1 LFVCFITSL
10 PGASPE
16 KMRAADALNARLRAH
31 IAALGSGGSASGGG
45 SANGSGSAN
54 GGGGGVTLGADLGG
68 GRLAARWEECCAA
81 DQPLTLSAKGVTRVC
96 SELGPALAR
105 HAVAVEWATFK
116 AKLA

>member
-1 LFVCFITSL
+1 
-10 PGASPE
+10 
-16 KMRAADALNARLRAH
+16 MRAADALNARLRAH
-31 IAALGSGGSASGGG
+31 IAALGSGGGANGGG
-45 SANGSGSAN
+45 SANGSGN
-54 GGGGGVTLGADLGG
+54 GVTLGADLGG